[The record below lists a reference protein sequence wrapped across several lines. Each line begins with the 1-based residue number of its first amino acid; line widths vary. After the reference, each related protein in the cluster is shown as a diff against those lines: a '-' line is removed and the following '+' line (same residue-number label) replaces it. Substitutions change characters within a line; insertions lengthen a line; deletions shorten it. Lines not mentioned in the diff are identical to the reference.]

1 MTTYVVDT
9 TIVVK
14 TLLTEIYTPNADAL
28 FADLSDGDRVYVPEF
43 CLVECTNV
51 LWKHVRF
58 HGMPQA
64 TAEETITR
72 LLALPLSVESVGR
85 LLPRALQV
93 GLAHNLAVYD
103 ALYIAMAEDL
113 DCPLIT
119 VDERQA
125 KASAA
130 VGVAL
135 KPITDFRPKT

>member
-9 TIVVK
+9 TIVIKRLVK
-14 TLLTEIYTPNADAL
+14 EIYTPNVKTL
-28 FADLSDGDRVYVPEF
+28 FRSLAEGDELLCPEF

-72 LLALPLSVESVGR
+72 LLDLPLSVESVGR

-103 ALYIAMAEDL
+103 ALYITMAEDL
-113 DCPLIT
+113 DCSLIT
-119 VDERQA
+119 VDDRQA
-125 KASAA
+125 KAAA
-130 VGVAL
+130 AIGVAL
-135 KPITDFRPKT
+135 KPITDFGPET